1 MRVSRLFQLL
11 LSISLAASLMV
22 LSFSS
27 VQALERVRWKMQSA
41 WGSQIKILGDTGLYI
56 QDTIKT
62 ISDGKIQLRFHEP
75 NALVPVLEM
84 WDAVKQGSLDAAFTT
99 PGMHAGKIPAVSFF
113 SAVPFGPGVLEFT
126 AWLRYGGGQELKDRI
141 YGDHNLISLQCL
153 IIAPETSGWFRQRIT
168 RVEELKGIKMRFF
181 GLGAMVM
188 SKLGVSTQLLAGGDI
203 FPALEKGVIDATE
216 FSMPTMD
223 LSYGFYQVAKF
234 NYFPGW
240 HQQSTASEL
249 LMNKEKWEALS
260 RTAQALIS
268 TTCDSAYLY
277 SAVKSDADQPDA
289 MAELES
295 KGVTFVT
302 WNDSEI
308 EKFRK
313 AWNEVIQEKSAED
326 PLFKEVYASYSAFRE
341 KYAIWGDR
349 AYLK

>member
-1 MRVSRLFQLL
+1 MRVSRLFQSL
-11 LSISLAASLMV
+11 LSVSLAASLIF
-22 LSFSS
+22 LSFSN

-41 WGSQIKILGDTGLYI
+41 WGSQVKILGETGLYI
-56 QDTIKT
+56 SDTIKT
-62 ISDGKIQLRFHEP
+62 ISDNKIQLRFHEP
-75 NALVPVLEM
+75 TALVPVLEM

-99 PGMHAGKIPAVSFF
+99 PGYHAGKIPAVSFF

-141 YGDHNLISLQCL
+141 YGDHGLISLQCL
-153 IIAPETSGWFRQRIT
+153 ITAPETAGWFRTKVT

-188 SKLGVSTQLLAGGDI
+188 SKLGVSTQLIAGGDI

-216 FSMPTMD
+216 FAMPTMD
-223 LSYGFYQVAKF
+223 LGYGFYQVAKY

-249 LMNKEKWEALS
+249 LMNKAKWDKLS
-260 RTAQALIS
+260 KLAQSLIR
-268 TTCDSAYLY
+268 TTCNDAYLW
-277 SAVKSDADQPDA
+277 SAVKSDADQFEA

-295 KGVTFVT
+295 KGVTFVV
-302 WNDSEI
+302 WEDSEL
-308 EKFRK
+308 EKFKK
-313 AWNEVIQEKSAED
+313 AWEEVVEEKSAED
-326 PLFKEVYASYSAFRE
+326 PLFKEVYASYSTFR
-341 KYAIWGDR
+341 KNYAIWGDR

>member
-1 MRVSRLFQLL
+1 
-11 LSISLAASLMV
+11 
-22 LSFSS
+22 
-27 VQALERVRWKMQSA
+27 
-41 WGSQIKILGDTGLYI
+41 
-56 QDTIKT
+56 
-62 ISDGKIQLRFHEP
+62 
-75 NALVPVLEM
+75 
-84 WDAVKQGSLDAAFTT
+84 
-99 PGMHAGKIPAVSFF
+99 
-113 SAVPFGPGVLEFT
+113 
-126 AWLRYGGGQELKDRI
+126 
-141 YGDHNLISLQCL
+141 
-153 IIAPETSGWFRQRIT
+153 
-168 RVEELKGIKMRFF
+168 MRFF

-188 SKLGVSTQLLAGGDI
+188 SKLGVSTQLLADGDI

-260 RTAQALIS
+260 KTAQALIS

-326 PLFKEVYASYSAFRE
+326 PLFKEVYASFSAFRE